1 MNKIWLIIQR
11 EFLTRVKK
19 KSFIVMT
26 ILGPLLMASVMI
38 LPIYL
43 SQQSDKVYNLAVVDE
58 TGMFKDKIRETSS
71 LKFGY
76 LDQPIATVREMV
88 SNGSHDGVL
97 NIMKEGVSKVNAPIF
112 FENQIGISN
121 IEYIRAEL
129 QNVMDEAQL
138 KAEFGITK
146 QELETRKI
154 RVDVGLVDNQTES
167 EGNPVELSIL
177 SMVSGLI
184 IYFFIFMFG
193 AQVMRGVIEEK
204 TSRIVEV
211 IISSVRP
218 FQLMMGKIIG
228 VAMVGLTQFLL
239 WIFFTG
245 IIIGFVAVAFPDSF
259 SPDNA
264 VQQQFS
270 PPGTGLVQGQN
281 LAINSNTN
289 PVIEEMYGVFDRIPV
304 TQIILSF
311 LFYFLFGYLM
321 YSALFAAIGSAVD
334 NEADTQQFMLPVTI
348 PMILG
353 IVMSSF
359 IMNNPQG
366 PIAFWFS
373 IIPLTSPIVMMMRI
387 PFGVPGWELALSM
400 FLLVASFIGATWLA
414 AKIYRTGILMYGK
427 KPTYRELWKWITYKS

>member
-11 EFLTRVKK
+11 EYLTRVKK
-19 KSFIVMT
+19 RSFIIMT
-26 ILGPLLMASVMI
+26 ILGPLLMATVMI

-43 SQQSDKVYNLAVVDE
+43 SQQSDKVYHLAVVDE
-58 TGMFKDKIRETSS
+58 TGLFRDKIRETRS

-76 LDQPIATVREMV
+76 LDEKIGVVRKMAAQ
-88 SNGSHDGVL
+88 GSHDGVL
-97 NIMKEGVSKVNAPIF
+97 YIMREGVSKVNAPIF
-112 FENQIGISN
+112 FEHQIGISN

-129 QNVMDEAQL
+129 QNILDEIQL
-138 KAEFGITK
+138 KAEFGISK

-154 RVDVGLVDNQTES
+154 RVDVGLIDNQTDDI
-167 EGNPVELSIL
+167 GNPLELSIL
-177 SMVSGLI
+177 SMASGLI

-239 WIFFTG
+239 WVVFTTAIVG
-245 IIIGFVAVAFPDSF
+245 IVAVTFPDSF
-259 SPDNA
+259 SADNM
-264 VQQQFS
+264 VQQQFT
-270 PPGTGLVQGQN
+270 PPGSGLIPDDN
-281 LAINSNTN
+281 LAINPDTN
-289 PVIEEMYGVFDRIPV
+289 PMVEALYGMLQRIPV
-304 TQIILSF
+304 VKILLSF

-334 NEADTQQFMLPVTI
+334 NESDTQQFMLPVTI
-348 PMILG
+348 PMVLG

-366 PIAFWFS
+366 PVAFWLS
-373 IIPLTSPIVMMMRI
+373 VIPLTSPITMMMRI

-400 FLLVASFIGATWLA
+400 IVLVATFFAMTWLA

-427 KPTYRELWKWITYKS
+427 KPTYAELWKWIRHRG

>member
-11 EFLTRVKK
+11 EYLTRVKK
-19 KSFIVMT
+19 KSFIIMT
-26 ILGPLLMASVMI
+26 ILGPLLMATVMV

-43 SQQSDKVYNLAVVDE
+43 SQKSDRVYRIVVVDE
-58 TGMFKDKIRETSS
+58 TGLFTDKIRDTRSM
-71 LKFGY
+71 KFEY
-76 LDQPIATVREMV
+76 LDANIVTVRQMA
-88 SNGSHDGVL
+88 SDGSHDGVL
-97 NIMKEGVSKVNAPIF
+97 YIMREGISKVNAPLF
-112 FENQIGISN
+112 YEHQIGISN
-121 IEYIRAEL
+121 IEYIRSEL
-129 QNVMDEAQL
+129 QNTLDEVQL
-138 KAEFGITK
+138 QAEFGISK

-154 RVDVGLVDNQTES
+154 RVDVGLVDNQTDS
-167 EGNPVELSIL
+167 LGNPVELSIL
-177 SMVSGLI
+177 SLAGGLI

-239 WIFFTG
+239 WIIFTTALVG
-245 IIIGFVAVAFPDSF
+245 IVAVAFPDSF
-259 SPDNA
+259 TADNM
-264 VQQQFS
+264 VQQQFA
-270 PPGTGLVQGQN
+270 PPGTGLLPGDN
-281 LAINSNTN
+281 LAVSEDIN
-289 PVIEEMYGVFDRIPV
+289 PFIESLYSLLDRIPV
-304 TQIILSF
+304 VTILLAF

-334 NEADTQQFMLPVTI
+334 NEADTQQFMLPVTV
-348 PMILG
+348 PMILA

-366 PIAFWFS
+366 PVAFWFS
-373 IIPLTSPIVMMMRI
+373 IIPFTSPITMMMRI
-387 PFGVPGWELALSM
+387 PFGVPLWELGLSM
-400 FLLVASFIGATWLA
+400 VVLVASFIAMTWLA

-427 KPTYRELWKWITYKS
+427 KPTYAELWKWVTYRG

>member
-11 EFLTRVKK
+11 EYLTRVKK
-19 KSFIVMT
+19 KSFIIMT
-26 ILGPLLMASVMI
+26 ILGPLLMAAVMI

-43 SQQSDKVYNLAVVDE
+43 SQQSDKVYQLVVVDE
-58 TGMFKDKIRETSS
+58 TGLFRDKIRENRS
-71 LKFGY
+71 LKFEY
-76 LDQPIATVREMV
+76 SDQPIANARNLV
-88 SNGSHDGVL
+88 SEGSHDGVL
-97 NIMKEGVSKVNAPIF
+97 YIMREGVNKVNAPIF

-121 IEYIRAEL
+121 IEYIRSEL
-129 QNVMDEAQL
+129 QNILDDVQL
-138 KAEFGITK
+138 MVEYGISK
-146 QELETRKI
+146 KELETRKV
-154 RVDVGLVDNQTES
+154 RVDVGLIDNQTDS
-167 EGNPVELSIL
+167 IGNPLELSIL
-177 SMVSGLI
+177 SMAGGLI

-204 TSRIVEV
+204 TNRIVEV

-239 WIFFTG
+239 WIIFTTAIVG
-245 IIIGFVAVAFPDSF
+245 IVAVAFPDSF
-259 SPDNA
+259 TPDNL
-264 VQQQFS
+264 VQQQFTA
-270 PPGTGLVQGQN
+270 PGTGLVPGEN
-281 LAINSNTN
+281 LAVNEDIN
-289 PVIEEMYGVFDRIPV
+289 PFIESLYSLLNRIPV
-304 TQIILSF
+304 VKILITF

-334 NEADTQQFMLPVTI
+334 NEADTQQFMLPVTV

-366 PIAFWFS
+366 PVAFWLS
-373 IIPLTSPIVMMMRI
+373 IIPLTSPITMMMRI
-387 PFGVPGWELALSM
+387 PFDVPDWQLILSM
-400 FLLVASFIGATWLA
+400 SLLVLTFLGATWLA

-427 KPTYRELWKWITYKS
+427 KPTYKELWKWIRYSG